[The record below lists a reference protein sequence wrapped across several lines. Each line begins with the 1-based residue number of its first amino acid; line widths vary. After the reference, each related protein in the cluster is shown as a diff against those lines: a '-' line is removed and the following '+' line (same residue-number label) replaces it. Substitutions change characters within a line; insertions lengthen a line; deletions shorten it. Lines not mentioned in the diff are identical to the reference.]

1 MVGICGQLGGDH
13 DVDPLAEWIGWRDDE
28 RAGRYEDGDVA
39 LATSFHGL
47 LAGDQ
52 PVTAADGDVSL
63 WVWGDVYGHGSGD
76 DYAPRRGPSDGSA
89 AYCADLYDEHG
100 TSFVEELNGDFAL
113 VIHDRAAGTVSFV
126 TDRLATRPIYHV
138 RGRDGSLVFASNAQA
153 LAHHPTVDVAFDLDY
168 LQEYLT
174 LRRVPGVK
182 TPLEGVEEFQP
193 GAVTTVD
200 LDDRSVSVD
209 RYWRP
214 TYQPVDRPFSEY
226 LEEFTETVDEVI
238 SEWTRDDLDYGL
250 LLSGG
255 GDSRLVQAA
264 LDQPVTTYHS
274 ASWMSREARTARR
287 AAETHG
293 DEFRLLK
300 REEGFERSV
309 LDRTAQLLNFSS
321 WFDQAGFQAF
331 ESEITDDV
339 DVLVSG
345 LNADTLFA
353 GHHLPT
359 WSVSLGS
366 VGKISFPVQKP
377 VETLR
382 DYVEVQAEKA
392 LEPVPYLRTSGSIA
406 DILAANISRDGDGIV
421 NHGVRFGSFQDLLMY
436 GDYVPMSAKSSAV
449 FSRSL
454 MQLAPYRS
462 PFLDNRLLDLQQQV
476 PIRYQLRRNMV
487 KQAVGVFD
495 EELADIPHASTGVSL
510 DRPFLV
516 DFMGKNLNGL
526 RRKHIFE
533 EEPPESHLDHG
544 PWPDRSELIRTRPF
558 IHDALED
565 GEELLDALPF
575 LDGDGAMECYR
586 EHLDGENYA
595 PQLYSLVTFLEMPV
609 TELIAR
615 RTDESVATE
624 RQ

>member
-1 MVGICGQLGGDH
+1 MVGVCGQVGGDH
-13 DVDPLAEWIGWRDDE
+13 DVDPMVEWIGWRDDE
-28 RAGRYEDGDVA
+28 RAGRYEDGGLA

-52 PVTAADGDVSL
+52 PATAADGDVAL

-76 DYAPRRGPSDGSA
+76 EYAPRRGPPDGSA
-89 AYCADLYDEHG
+89 AYCADRYDEYG
-100 TSFVEELNGDFAL
+100 PSFAAELNGDFAL

-153 LAHHPTVDVAFDLDY
+153 LAFHPAVAAEFDRDY

-182 TPLEGVEEFQP
+182 TPLEGAEEFQP

-200 LDDRSVSVD
+200 LEDVSTTVD

-214 TYQPVDRPFSEY
+214 SYRPVDRPFSEF
-226 LEEFTETVDEVI
+226 LEEFTRTVDRVLA
-238 SEWTRDDLDYGL
+238 EWTYEDLDYGL

-264 LDQPVTTYHS
+264 VDQPVTTFHS
-274 ASWMSREARTARR
+274 ASWMSREARTARQ
-287 AAETHG
+287 AAEARG
-293 DEFRLLK
+293 DEFRLLE
-300 REEGFERSV
+300 RDEAFERRV
-309 LDRTAQLLNFSS
+309 LERSATLLNFSS

-339 DVLVSG
+339 DVLMSG

-353 GHHLPT
+353 AHPLPT
-359 WSVSLGS
+359 WSVSLGP
-366 VGKISFPVQKP
+366 VGTVSFPVRKP
-377 VETLR
+377 VETVR
-382 DYVEVQAEKA
+382 DYVEEQAEKA
-392 LEPVPYLRTSGSIA
+392 HEPVPYLRMSGSVE
-406 DILAANISRDGDGIV
+406 DVLAANVTREGDGV
-421 NHGVRFGSFQDLLMY
+421 VSHGVRFGSLRDLLMY

-476 PIRYQLRRNMV
+476 PVRYQLRRNLV
-487 KQAVGVFD
+487 KRAVEEFD
-495 EELADIPHASTGVSL
+495 RELADIPHAGTGVPLS
-510 DRPFLV
+510 RPFLV
-516 DFMGKNLNGL
+516 DYVGRNVNGF

-533 EEPPESHLDHG
+533 EQPPESHLDHG
-544 PWPDRSELIRTRPF
+544 PWPDRAGLVRTRSLVPEV
-558 IHDALED
+558 LEES
-565 GEELLDALPF
+565 GELLDALPF
-575 LDGDGAMECYR
+575 LDREAAHECYR
-586 EHLDGENYA
+586 AHLDGESYA
-595 PQLYSLVTFLEMPV
+595 PHLYSLVTFLEMPV
-609 TELIAR
+609 TERIAR
-615 RTDESVATE
+615 LTDENAE
-624 RQ
+624 RRRQ

>member
-28 RAGRYEDGDVA
+28 RVGRYEDGDVA
-39 LATSFHGL
+39 LATSFHAL

-52 PVTAADGDVSL
+52 PAEAADGDVSL

-76 DYAPRRGPSDGSA
+76 NYAPRGGPSDGSA
-89 AYCADLYDEHG
+89 GYCADLYDELG
-100 TSFVEELNGDFAL
+100 PSFVEELNGDFAL

-126 TDRLATRPIYHV
+126 TDRLATKPIYHV

-153 LAHHPTVDVAFDLDY
+153 LAHHPAVEATFDLDY
-168 LQEYLT
+168 LHEYLA

-182 TPLEGVEEFQP
+182 TPLKGVEELQP

-200 LDDRSVSVD
+200 LDDLSVEVD

-226 LEEFTETVDEVI
+226 LDEFTETVDRVL

-264 LDQPVTTYHS
+264 LDQRVTTFHS

-287 AAETHG
+287 AAEVHD

-300 REEGFERSV
+300 RDEEFERSV
-309 LDRTAQLLNFSS
+309 LERNGRLLNFSS

-331 ESEITDDV
+331 ESEITDEV
-339 DVLVSG
+339 DVLLSG
-345 LNADTLFA
+345 LNADTLFGA
-353 GHHLPT
+353 HHLPT
-359 WSVSLGS
+359 LSVSFGTIGN
-366 VGKISFPVQKP
+366 VTFPIQKP
-377 VETLR
+377 V
-382 DYVEVQAEKA
+382 DSVAEYIDMQIEEA
-392 LEPVPYLRTSGSIA
+392 QEPMPFLRTSKSLE
-406 DILAANISRDGDGIV
+406 DVLAANIRRDGGEFV
-421 NHGVRFGSFQDLLMY
+421 SHGVRYGSLKDLLMY
-436 GDYVPMSAKSSAV
+436 GDFVPMSAKSAAV

-454 MQLAPYRS
+454 MHLSPYRS
-462 PFLDNRLLDLQQQV
+462 PFLDNRLLDLHQRV
-476 PIRYQLRRNMV
+476 PLRYQLRRNMV
-487 KQAVGVFD
+487 KQAVAEFD
-495 EELADIPHASTGVSL
+495 EELAEIPHAGTGMSL
-510 DRPFLV
+510 DNPFLV
-516 DFMGKNLNGL
+516 DFLGRNINGF
-526 RRKHIFE
+526 RRKHLFDE
-533 EEPPESHLDHG
+533 SPPEPHLGHG
-544 PWPDRSELIRTRPF
+544 PWPEREALVRVRSFVPDT
-558 IHDALED
+558 LERRGGVLD
-565 GEELLDALPF
+565 GLPF
-575 LDGDGAMECYR
+575 LDREEAVECYR
-586 EHLDGENYA
+586 AHLDGENYA

-609 TELIAR
+609 AERIAR
-615 RTDESVATE
+615 QTNGSAVIE